1 MQFVNA
7 GHCGEEGLGGFTV
20 KAPAQN
26 IVVNLKSNVLK
37 FKGNTPVKLCSI
49 CYFMLSLLEQLME
62 NNKNINNRA
71 RFINWAG
78 YSTSNEI
85 WRIIQYYIALGS
97 TLTRA
102 AFEL

>member
-1 MQFVNA
+1 MQSS
-7 GHCGEEGLGGFTV
+7 
-20 KAPAQN
+20 
-26 IVVNLKSNVLK
+26 KSQK
-37 FKGNTPVKLCSI
+37 RFKGNTQVKLRSI

-62 NNKNINNRA
+62 NNKNINNQA

-97 TLTRA
+97 TLTRT